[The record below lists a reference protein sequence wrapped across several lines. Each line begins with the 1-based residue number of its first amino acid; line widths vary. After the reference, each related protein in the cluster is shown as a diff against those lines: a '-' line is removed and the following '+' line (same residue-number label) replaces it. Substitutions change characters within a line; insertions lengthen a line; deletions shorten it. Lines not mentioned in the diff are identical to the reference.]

1 MSGALAI
8 VDEALPSL
16 VKEAAAVLA
25 GATSAAEVLSAQ
37 EMAATIYDAA
47 KRTARLQKAKRAHDE
62 LINATYRVQAD
73 SLEIESLAK
82 SRLAK
87 EYDAA
92 RPAGAEKGGRPKTV
106 PDGNGF
112 TAEEVGL
119 TRKQVHE
126 ARQMR
131 DVIEHDPGIV
141 RRALDQ
147 MLAERVEPTRA
158 ALKRELPRANLRAA
172 VGTDSATASE
182 RGDNLYQTPPEAM
195 RALLS
200 LTRFSPT
207 VWEPACG
214 RGAISRLLENAG
226 YEVILS
232 DLRDYGTHN
241 RHGEVQEIGNFLETG
256 RRTGKAPG
264 ITGAWNGA
272 LAAPENVDIV
282 TNPPY
287 GTDLNKFV
295 AHALRVHRPRRMA
308 LLLNL
313 NFLCGFDDPD
323 RCYAMDECPPRIIY
337 VFTRRLPMMHRDGW
351 DGPEASSRMN
361 TAWFVWELDE
371 ATGTYDAGG
380 HQDSTIL
387 RIDWKTFENSTPCG
401 PRETDGLPEPASSA
415 PSGVRLAWDQPVEGG
430 RIVAKLGSVEI
441 GAVFPDE
448 KGCTWSFWL
457 GTVTGPHNKARSV
470 EAAKAAILKK
480 FAERTGLAVRP

>member
-1 MSGALAI
+1 MSGAPAI
-8 VDEALPSL
+8 ADNALPSL
-16 VKEAAAVLA
+16 VKEAAAVLSR
-25 GATSAAEVLSAQ
+25 ATSAAEVLSAHD
-37 EMAATIYDAA
+37 MAATIYDAA
-47 KRTARLQKAKRAHDE
+47 KRAARLAKAKRAHDE

-131 DVIEHDPGIV
+131 DAIEHDPGIV

-172 VGTDSATASE
+172 VGTDSATAAE
-182 RGDNLYQTPPEAM
+182 RGNNLYQTPPEAM

-200 LTRFSPT
+200 LTRFSPR

-214 RGAISRLLENAG
+214 RGAISRMLEDAG
-226 YEVILS
+226 YEVELS
-232 DLRDYGTHN
+232 DLVDYGTAD
-241 RHGEVQEIGNFLETG
+241 RFGEVQRVENFLST
-256 RRTGKAPG
+256 APRSDD
-264 ITGAWNGA
+264 
-272 LAAPENVDIV
+272 PDRPDIV

-287 GTDLNKFV
+287 GADLNAFV
-295 AHALRVHRPRRMA
+295 AHALRVHRPRRMV

-313 NFLCGFDDPD
+313 NFLCGFDDPN
-323 RCYAMDECPPRIIY
+323 RCFAMDECPPRTIY

-351 DGPEASSRMN
+351 EGPEASSRMN
-361 TAWFVWELDE
+361 TAWFSWELDE
-371 ATGTYDAGG
+371 ATGSYDADG
-380 HQDSTIL
+380 HRDTAIV
-387 RIDWKTFENSTPCG
+387 RIDWKTFEGAKPCG
-401 PRETDGLPEPASSA
+401 PLKAGEALARPKPAAPGIGLS
-415 PSGVRLAWDQPVEGG
+415 WDQPDNPRG
-430 RIVAKLGSVEI
+430 RILAKLGSVEV
-441 GAVFPDE
+441 GAVFPDPDA

-457 GTVTGPHNKARSV
+457 GTITGPHHKARSID
-470 EAAKAAILKK
+470 AAKAAITKL
-480 FAERTGLAVRP
+480 FAERTGLAVVK

>member
-1 MSGALAI
+1 MSGAPAI
-8 VDEALPSL
+8 ADNALPSL
-16 VKEAAAVLA
+16 VKEAAAVLSRA
-25 GATSAAEVLSAQ
+25 ASAAEVLAAH

-47 KRTARLQKAKRAHDE
+47 KRAARLAKAKRAHDE

-92 RPAGAEKGGRPKTV
+92 RPAGAERGGRPKTV

-119 TRKQVHE
+119 TRKQVYE

-147 MLAERVEPTRA
+147 MLADRVEPTRA

-172 VGTDSATASE
+172 VGTDTATAAE
-182 RGDNLYQTPPEAM
+182 RGNNLYQTPPEAM
-195 RALLS
+195 RTLLS
-200 LTRFSPT
+200 LTRFSPK

-214 RGAISRLLENAG
+214 RGAISRMLEDAG
-226 YEVILS
+226 YEVELS
-232 DLRDYGTHN
+232 DLIDYGTAD
-241 RHGEVQEIGNFLETG
+241 RFGEVQRVENFLES
-256 RRTGKAPG
+256 APRG
-264 ITGAWNGA
+264 DD
-272 LAAPENVDIV
+272 PDRPDIV

-287 GTDLNKFV
+287 GSDLNRFV

-313 NFLCGFDDPD
+313 NFLCGFDDPE
-323 RCYAMDECPPRIIY
+323 RCFAMDGCPPTRVYI
-337 VFTRRLPMMHRDGW
+337 FTRRLPMMHRDGW
-351 DGPEASSRMN
+351 DGPESSSRMN
-361 TAWFVWELDE
+361 TAWFVWELDA

-380 HQDSTIL
+380 HRDTTML
-387 RIDWKTFENSTPCG
+387 RVDWKTFEDAAPCG
-401 PRETDGLPEPASSA
+401 PLQDDDAVPAAA
-415 PSGVRLAWDQPVEGG
+415 PSSPGVVLTWEQPHEGG
-430 RIVAKLGSVEI
+430 RIVAKLGSVEV
-441 GAVFPDE
+441 GAVFPEE

-457 GTVTGPHNKARSV
+457 GTVSGPQKRAKSIQ
-470 EAAKAAILKK
+470 AAKAAIIKK
-480 FAERTGLAVRP
+480 FVERTGLAVAA

>member
-1 MSGALAI
+1 MTGALAI
-8 VDEALPSL
+8 ADDTLPSL

-25 GATSAAEVLSAQ
+25 GATSAAEVLSAHD
-37 EMAATIYDAA
+37 MATTIYDAA
-47 KRTARLQKAKRAHDE
+47 KRAARLQKAKQAHDD

-87 EYDAA
+87 EFDAA
-92 RPAGAEKGGRPKTV
+92 RPASAAKGGRPKTV

-112 TAEEVGL
+112 TAEEAGL

-131 DVIEHDPGIV
+131 DAIEHDPGIV

-158 ALKRELPRANLRAA
+158 ALKREMPRANLRAA
-172 VGTDSATASE
+172 VGTDTATAAE
-182 RGDNLYQTPPEAM
+182 RGNNLYETPPEAM

-200 LTRFSPT
+200 LTRFSRK

-214 RGAISRLLENAG
+214 RGAISRMLEDAG
-226 YEVILS
+226 YEVELS
-232 DLRDYGTHN
+232 DLIDYGTADH
-241 RHGEVQEIGNFLETG
+241 HGEVQRVEDFVGTASRG
-256 RRTGKAPG
+256 DDPDRP
-264 ITGAWNGA
+264 
-272 LAAPENVDIV
+272 DIV

-287 GTDLNKFV
+287 GGDLNRFV

-323 RCYAMDECPPRIIY
+323 RCYAMDECPPATVY

-361 TAWFVWELDE
+361 TAWFVWDLDE
-371 ATGTYDAGG
+371 ATGTYDANGKRG
-380 HQDSTIL
+380 TEIV
-387 RIDWKTFENSTPCG
+387 RIDWKTFEASKPCG
-401 PRETDGLPEPASSA
+401 PGERIMVAPISSA
-415 PSGVRLAWDQPVEGG
+415 PPAATVSLTWDQPHAGG
-430 RIVAKLGSVEI
+430 RIVAKLGSVEV
-441 GAVFPDE
+441 GAVFPAE

-457 GTVTGPHNKARSV
+457 GTFSGPHKKAKSIDV
-470 EAAKAAILKK
+470 AKAAITKQ
-480 FAERTGLAVRP
+480 FAETTGLAVVA

>member
-1 MSGALAI
+1 MTGAPAI
-8 VDEALPSL
+8 ADDTLPSL
-16 VKEAAAVLA
+16 VKEAAAVLSR
-25 GATSAAEVLSAQ
+25 ATSAAEVLSAHD
-37 EMAATIYDAA
+37 MAATIYDAA
-47 KRTARLQKAKRAHDE
+47 KRAARLAKAKRAHDE

-131 DVIEHDPGIV
+131 DAIEHDPGIV

-172 VGTDSATASE
+172 VGTDSATAAE
-182 RGDNLYQTPPEAM
+182 RGNNLYQTPPEAM

-200 LTRFSPT
+200 LTRFSPK

-214 RGAISRLLENAG
+214 RGAISRMLEDAG
-226 YEVILS
+226 YEVELS
-232 DLRDYGTHN
+232 DLIDYGTAD
-241 RHGEVQEIGNFLETG
+241 RFGEVQRVENFLAS
-256 RRTGKAPG
+256 APRG
-264 ITGAWNGA
+264 ED
-272 LAAPENVDIV
+272 PERPDIV

-287 GTDLNKFV
+287 GADLNAFV

-323 RCYAMDECPPRIIY
+323 RCFSMDECPPKTVYI
-337 VFTRRLPMMHRDGW
+337 FTRRLPMMHRDGW

-380 HQDSTIL
+380 HRDTTIL
-387 RIDWKTFENSTPCG
+387 RVDWKVFENAKPCG
-401 PRETDGLPEPASSA
+401 PRGPDDNRVPVPAA
-415 PSGVRLAWDQPVEGG
+415 APPSGVSLSWEQLHDKG
-430 RIVAKLGSVEI
+430 RILAKLGSVEVA
-441 GAVFPDE
+441 AVFPEE

-457 GTVTGPHNKARSV
+457 GTVTGPHHKAKSV
-470 EAAKAAILKK
+470 AIAKAAITKL
-480 FAERTGLAVRP
+480 FAERTGLAVAE

>member
-8 VDEALPSL
+8 ADDTLPSL

-37 EMAATIYDAA
+37 DMATTIYDAA
-47 KRTARLQKAKRAHDE
+47 KRAARLQKAKRAHDD

-87 EYDAA
+87 EFDAA
-92 RPAGAEKGGRPKTV
+92 RPESAAKGGRPKTV

-112 TAEEVGL
+112 TAEDVGL

-131 DVIEHDPGIV
+131 DAIEHDPGIV

-147 MLAERVEPTRA
+147 MLAERVEPTRT

-172 VGTDSATASE
+172 VGTDTATAAE
-182 RGDNLYQTPPEAM
+182 RGNNLYETPPEAM

-200 LTRFSPT
+200 LTSFSRKL
-207 VWEPACG
+207 WEPACG
-214 RGAISRLLENAG
+214 RGAISRMLEDAG
-226 YEVILS
+226 YEVELS
-232 DLRDYGTHN
+232 DLIDYGTAD
-241 RHGEVQEIGNFLETG
+241 RHGEVQRVEDFCATSP
-256 RRTGKAPG
+256 RRDDPDR
-264 ITGAWNGA
+264 
-272 LAAPENVDIV
+272 PDIV

-287 GTDLNKFV
+287 GADLNRFV
-295 AHALRVHRPRRMA
+295 AHALRAHRPRRMA

-313 NFLCGFDDPD
+313 NFLCGFDDPE
-323 RCYAMDECPPRIIY
+323 RCYAMDECPPATVY

-361 TAWFVWELDE
+361 TAWFVWDLDE
-371 ATGTYDAGG
+371 ATGSYDADGKRG
-380 HQDSTIL
+380 TEMV
-387 RIDWKTFENSTPCG
+387 RIDWKTFEASKPCG
-401 PRETDGLPEPASSA
+401 PREKGMPLLAPSSPAS
-415 PSGVRLAWDQPVEGG
+415 GVKLTWDQPFSGG
-430 RIVAKLGSVEI
+430 RIVAKLGSVEV
-441 GAVFPDE
+441 GAVFPND

-457 GTVTGPHNKARSV
+457 GTVAGPQKKAKSIDL
-470 EAAKAAILKK
+470 AKAAITKLFVEK
-480 FAERTGLAVRP
+480 TGLAVPA